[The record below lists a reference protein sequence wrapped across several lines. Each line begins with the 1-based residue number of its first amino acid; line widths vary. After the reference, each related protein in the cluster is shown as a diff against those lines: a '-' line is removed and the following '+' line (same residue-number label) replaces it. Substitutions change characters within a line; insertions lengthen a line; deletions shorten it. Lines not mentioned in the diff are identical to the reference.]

1 MKRLKQEF
9 ATLILVFVLANTA
22 WAGEGV
28 IYPWITPPPPPPPPP
43 STPSTIR
50 PNSVDSGEE
59 FKRGELTVELMTET
73 TLSVLQNLLALF

>member
-1 MKRLKQEF
+1 VKRLKQEF
-9 ATLILVFVLANTA
+9 ATLILAFVLVNTA

-28 IYPWITPPPPPPPPP
+28 IYPWIVPPPPPPPPP
-43 STPSTIR
+43 GAIR

-59 FKRGELTVELMTET
+59 FKSGELTVDLMTET